1 MSIHSYEDP
10 SVLDVFRIVLRHRK
24 KVMLFVAL
32 VVLCTTTIALIL
44 PPKYSSEAKLLL
56 LVGRESVSLDPVV
69 ATGKTLSI
77 NASRDTEINTLLE
90 IVKSRAVLSKV
101 VDKLG
106 AEEVLKSPEEKG
118 IYDRGRQLLRDTKG
132 SLVANLKHGIEAW
145 TGQLHASE
153 GDTNRSREEEAI
165 DAVNDCLSVSS
176 AKNSTVITVAAEARS
191 PAVAQT
197 LVAALVDVYTRE
209 HMKLHS
215 TVGSEDFFRREK
227 QSVGDQLAS
236 KRMILNAL
244 RSETGIGSVEAEYK
258 RLEDEKANI
267 ESLRNTLARDLAG
280 TKAKCESL
288 KLAVTAA
295 EEVIL
300 TERSEGNSN
309 AATDGIR
316 QQLYEIEL
324 AEGKASRT
332 YTDDHP
338 DLKRIR
344 AQLEV
349 LRERFAAEE
358 ADRTEFTYGRNPG
371 REALQ
376 LECEQEQ
383 TRAAEL
389 AAQLQA
395 ADLQGEQVLASIR
408 KPQ

>member
-1 MSIHSYEDP
+1 
-10 SVLDVFRIVLRHRK
+10 
-24 KVMLFVAL
+24 ML
-32 VVLCTTTIALIL
+32 
-44 PPKYSSEAKLLL
+44 S
-56 LVGRESVSLDPVV
+56 
-69 ATGKTLSI
+69 
-77 NASRDTEINTLLE
+77 
-90 IVKSRAVLSKV
+90 
-101 VDKLG
+101 
-106 AEEVLKSPEEKG
+106 
-118 IYDRGRQLLRDTKG
+118 
-132 SLVANLKHGIEAW
+132 
-145 TGQLHASE
+145 
-153 GDTNRSREEEAI
+153 
-165 DAVNDCLSVSS
+165 
-176 AKNSTVITVAAEARS
+176 
-191 PAVAQT
+191 
-197 LVAALVDVYTRE
+197 
-209 HMKLHS
+209 
-215 TVGSEDFFRREK
+215 
-227 QSVGDQLAS
+227 
-236 KRMILNAL
+236 AL
-244 RSETGIGSVEAEYK
+244 RSETGIGSVEAEYS

-300 TERSEGNSN
+300 TERSEGISN

-332 YTDDHP
+332 YTEDHP

-344 AQLEV
+344 AQLAV

-408 KPQ
+408 NLNETSNELNQLVLDVAFLERSYDTYSDSLEQSRIGSSITQQQISNVNIAQPATYSSEPIGPNRMMLAVGGLLVAILGAIPLALVMEHLDHRLKSPAEAEAFTELPVLVALPRESRPVQIPELAKGSQK